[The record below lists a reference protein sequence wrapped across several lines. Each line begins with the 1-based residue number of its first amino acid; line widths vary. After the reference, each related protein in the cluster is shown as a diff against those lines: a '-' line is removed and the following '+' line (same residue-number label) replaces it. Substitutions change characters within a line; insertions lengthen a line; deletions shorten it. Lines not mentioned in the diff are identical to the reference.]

1 MHKIIFVSN
10 LYPNAR
16 EPNRGLYNFHLMQA
30 LQSLGHEVE
39 VIAPVSAFSSRR
51 SACPAKLA
59 ERRREVGGQETE
71 DRDNSPQRA
80 KPSSFVSWCLRGSK
94 QQSPTAPSSI
104 HPTYLYTPG
113 IFIHHHWRMYRHAI
127 APILR
132 ARIQK
137 SEVKGQLVH
146 HLVHSSFSEGGR
158 SETGSR
164 ISDPANPTEPIS
176 SFCPNLS
183 VSKDHRPSSLGS
195 PTSDLRPPTSDLHII
210 LGFIY
215 PDAVAMDAIC
225 RELGVPYSVL
235 VLGSDFR
242 IRMQQP
248 RFRPLVMRCL
258 QQAPHILCPGQA
270 LKNDMVQC
278 GIPADKITSFHNGVD
293 PAVFTTDQ
301 TPRQNELLF
310 VGNLVAVKAP
320 ERVLRAFQQLQDL
333 RSGGLRLVMIGEG
346 SIRKRLEKLAARVGI
361 APDEIEWTGSLP
373 QAAVA
378 QRMRRARLLCLC
390 SRSEGMPNVVAEAL
404 ACGCPVVATSVG
416 EIPYM
421 LNESNGIIVPQH
433 DDESA
438 TIQALTAALAQALA
452 ITYDHA
458 RIANATTHYRWSAA
472 AHRVEQGLGISD

>member
-30 LQSLGHEVE
+30 LQALGHDVE
-39 VIAPVSAFSSRR
+39 VIAPTPYFPPRAALLHRGL
-51 SACPAKLA
+51 PHTHINH
-59 ERRREVGGQETE
+59 QPPP
-71 DRDNSPQRA
+71 SP
-80 KPSSFVSWCLRGSK
+80 
-94 QQSPTAPSSI
+94 
-104 HPTYLYTPG
+104 HPVQPCFTGAHYLYTPG
-113 IFIHHHWRMYRHAI
+113 IFIHHHWRMYRRAI

-137 SEVKGQLVH
+137 LGV
-146 HLVHSSFSEGGR
+146 
-158 SETGSR
+158 TGSR
-164 ISDPANPTEPIS
+164 ISYPANPTEPIS

-183 VSKDHRPSSLGS
+183 VSKDHQHTCPAV
-195 PTSDLRPPTSDLHII
+195 TSAVVPEAEAPQGVGTTSHVSPPTSHVPLPHII

-225 RELGVPYSVL
+225 RELGAPYSVL

-242 IRMQQP
+242 VRMQQP

-258 QQAPHILCPGQA
+258 EQAPHIICPGQA
-270 LKNDMVQC
+270 LKNDMVRA
-278 GIPADKITSFHNGVD
+278 GIAEEKITYFNNGID
-293 PAVFTTDQ
+293 PDVFYADQ
-301 TPRQNELLF
+301 TPRHNELLF
-310 VGNLVAVKAP
+310 VGNLVSVKAP
-320 ERVLRAFQQLQDL
+320 ERIIQAFGALKDL

-346 SIRKRLEKLAARVGI
+346 PLRKRLEKLAFRLGI
-361 APDEIEWTGSLP
+361 APDEIEWTGALP
-373 QAAVA
+373 QGQVA

-421 LNESNGIIVPQH
+421 LNETNGSIVPQH
-433 DDESA
+433 NDEPT
-438 TIQALTAALAQALA
+438 TIQALTHALRTNQELRTKSYGPRTKDQALWSDA
-452 ITYDHA
+452 A
-458 RIANATTHYRWSAA
+458 R
-472 AHRVEQGLGISD
+472 RVEQGLGIRD